1 MPENIFLTFPVDETN
16 YNFNRL
22 QSIPSIY
29 FAGDNRLGK
38 FIIGEEVQLNEAMI
52 KFAEKSG
59 SFDFLSNPTEDIYTF
74 DDGEEI

>member
-1 MPENIFLTFPVDETN
+1 MPENIFLTLPVDETK
-16 YNFNRL
+16 YDFNRP